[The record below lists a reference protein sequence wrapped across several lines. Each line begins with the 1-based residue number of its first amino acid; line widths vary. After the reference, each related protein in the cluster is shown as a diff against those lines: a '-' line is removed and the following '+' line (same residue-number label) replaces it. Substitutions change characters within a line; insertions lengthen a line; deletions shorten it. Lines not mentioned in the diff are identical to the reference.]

1 MAKADGE
8 WAVLDVADRR
18 SRQLE
23 QVTLALAADLTTGAV
38 GDAIVSVFKD
48 LFGAAYVTVML
59 LADDG
64 RTVRFLRLQAVP
76 DEVARLMAEIPRGS
90 RSATSDAINGR
101 EAVFHPDLAHYL
113 GDYPHLEAAT
123 RALGVQALAH
133 LPLLGGE
140 RLLGVLSISWI
151 DPQPFTPEDRR
162 LLSTVAELCAIAV
175 RRAELFEQ
183 KSEITTMLQRA
194 ILPRSLPDYADIQ
207 LAARYLPAEAE
218 VEVGGDWYDA
228 FEGPDGTLWM
238 SVGDI
243 GGHGVEAAAAMAE
256 LRSSVRAAAF
266 AGLGPAGCL
275 DVLDGLL
282 TASSDGQ
289 VATAIVVR
297 FEPDAGQLTWSSS
310 GHLPPVLR
318 YSTGPVQ
325 LLDDKLGPM
334 LGLGLT
340 GRQHGTVA
348 FPPGTTLVLYT
359 DGLVENRGEDLD
371 VGLHRLADAVADPGP
386 RLRSPGE
393 VADAT
398 LAASL
403 AGGQRQD
410 DLCVLVAVRQAA

>member
-1 MAKADGE
+1 MAKPAAE
-8 WAVLDVADRR
+8 WAVLDDADRR

-38 GDAIVSVFKD
+38 GDTIVSVFTD
-48 LFGAAYVTVML
+48 LFGAAYATVML
-59 LADDG
+59 LGDDG

-76 DEVARLMAEIPRGS
+76 DEVARLMAEVPRGS
-90 RSATSDAINGR
+90 RSATSEAIAGR
-101 EAVFHPDLAHYL
+101 AAIFHPDLDHYL

-133 LPLLGGE
+133 LPLLGGD
-140 RLLGVLSISWI
+140 RVLGVLSISWV
-151 DPQPFTPEDRR
+151 DPQPFAAEDQR
-162 LLSTVAELCAIAV
+162 LLSTVAELCAITV

-194 ILPRSLPDYADIQ
+194 ILPRSLPTYGDIQ
-207 LAARYLPAEAE
+207 LAARYLPAEAD

-228 FEGPDGTLWM
+228 FEGPDGTLWL

-243 GGHGVEAAAAMAE
+243 GGHGVEAAAAMAQ
-256 LRSSVRAAAF
+256 LRNSVRAAAF
-266 AGLGPAGCL
+266 AGLAPAACL

-289 VATAIVVR
+289 VATAIVAR
-297 FEPDAGQLTWSSS
+297 YEPDAGQLTWSSS

-318 YSTGPVQ
+318 EATGPAR

-340 GRQHGTVA
+340 GRQHRTVA
-348 FPPGTTLVLYT
+348 FPPGSTLVLYT

-371 VGLHRLADAVADPGP
+371 VGLRRLTEAVTDPGHQP
-386 RLRSPGE
+386 RSPGE

>member
-1 MAKADGE
+1 MTKPDGE
-8 WAVLDVADRR
+8 WAVLEDADRR

-23 QVTLALAADLTTGAV
+23 QVTLALAADLTTGGV
-38 GDAIVSVFKD
+38 GDTIVSVFQD
-48 LFGAAYVTVML
+48 LFGAAYATVML

-64 RTVRFLRLQAVP
+64 RTVRFLRLQPVP

-90 RSATSDAINGR
+90 RSATGDALSQR
-101 EAVFHPDLAHYL
+101 EAVFHPDLEHYL
-113 GDYPHLEAAT
+113 ADYPHLDAAT

-133 LPLLGGE
+133 LPLLGGD
-140 RLLGVLSISWI
+140 RVLGVLSISWA
-151 DPQPFTPEDRR
+151 DPQPFGAEDRR
-162 LLSTVAELCAIAV
+162 LFSTVAELCAIAV

-183 KSEITTMLQRA
+183 KSEITSILQRA
-194 ILPRSLPDYADIQ
+194 ILPRSLPDYRDIQ
-207 LAARYLPAEAE
+207 MAARYLPAEAD

-228 FEGPDGTLWM
+228 FEGPDGTLWL

-243 GGHGVEAAAAMAE
+243 GGHGVDAAAAMAQ

-266 AGLGPAGCL
+266 AGLAPGACL

-282 TASSDGQ
+282 TASTDGQ
-289 VATAIVVR
+289 VATAVVAR
-297 FEPDAGQLTWSSS
+297 FEPDSGQITWSSS
-310 GHLPPVLR
+310 GHLPPVVR
-318 YSTGPVQ
+318 APTGPAR
-325 LLDDKLGPM
+325 LLDDKLGLM

-340 GRQHGTVA
+340 GRRDLTVD

-371 VGLHRLADAVADPGP
+371 VGLERLTEAVSNPGHRP
-386 RLRSPGE
+386 RSPGE

-410 DLCVLVAVRQAA
+410 DLCVLVAVRHLD

>member
-1 MAKADGE
+1 VTEANGE
-8 WAVLDVADRR
+8 RAVLDDADRR

-23 QVTLALAADLTTGAV
+23 EVTLALAADLTTGAV
-38 GDAIVSVFKD
+38 GDTIVSVFKD
-48 LFGAAYVTVML
+48 LFGAAYATVML

-76 DEVARLMAEIPRGS
+76 NEVARLMAEIPRGS
-90 RSATSDAINGR
+90 RSATTDALSRR
-101 EAVFHPDLAHYL
+101 EPIFHPDLSCYL
-113 GDYPHLEAAT
+113 SDYPHLEAAT
-123 RALGVQALAH
+123 RALGVQGLAH
-133 LPLLGGE
+133 LPLLGGD
-140 RLLGVLSISWI
+140 RTLGVLSISWV
-151 DPQPFTPEDRR
+151 DPQSFSTGDRR
-162 LLSTVAELCAIAV
+162 LFSTVAELCAIAI

-183 KSEITTMLQRA
+183 KSEMTSMLQRA
-194 ILPRSLPDYADIQ
+194 ILPRRLPNYGDIQ

-218 VEVGGDWYDA
+218 LEVGGDWYDA
-228 FEGPDGTLWM
+228 FEGPDGSLWM

-243 GGHGVEAAAAMAE
+243 GGHGVQAAAAMAE

-297 FEPDAGQLTWSSS
+297 FEPEAGQLTWSSS

-318 YSTGPVQ
+318 ERTGPVR
-325 LLDDKLGPM
+325 LLDDQLGPM

-340 GRQHGTVA
+340 GRQYSTVA

-371 VGLHRLADAVADPGP
+371 VGLRRLAEAVADPGRP
-386 RLRSPGE
+386 PRSPGE

-410 DLCVLVAVRQAA
+410 DLCVLVAVHQAA